1 MNILY
6 EAQATAI
13 GGRAGSAASADG
25 VLRVTLAMP
34 TGLSGPGGIG
44 TNPEQLF
51 ATAYAA
57 SFLSAI
63 RSAADRHNTPIAD
76 DSNVT
81 ATVGIGHRDDSEGF
95 GLAVGISVDLPGVK
109 PTLADTIV
117 AEAHR
122 NCPYSNALRG
132 NIDVALTIA

>member
-1 MNILY
+1 MKILY

-25 VLRVTLAMP
+25 MLRVALAMP
-34 TGLSGPGGIG
+34 RALGGQGGIG

-51 ATAYAA
+51 AAAYAA
-57 SFLSAI
+57 CFLSAI
-63 RSAADRHNTPIAD
+63 RSAAGRHNTPIAN

-81 ATVGIGHRDDSEGF
+81 ATVGIGHRDNGEGF
-95 GLAVGISVDLPGVK
+95 GLAVGISVDLPGVE
-109 PTLADTIV
+109 PAVADTIV

>member
-1 MNILY
+1 MKILY

-13 GGRAGSAASADG
+13 GGRTGSAASADG
-25 VLRVTLAMP
+25 MLRVALAMP
-34 TGLSGPGGIG
+34 RALGGQGGIG

-51 ATAYAA
+51 AAAYAA
-57 SFLSAI
+57 CFLSAI
-63 RSAADRHNTPIAD
+63 RSAAGRHKTLIAN

-81 ATVGIGHRDDSEGF
+81 ATVGIGHRDNSEGF
-95 GLAVGISVDLPGVK
+95 GLAVGISVDLPGVE
-109 PTLADTIV
+109 PAVADTIV

-132 NIDVALTIA
+132 NIEVALTIA

>member
-1 MNILY
+1 MKTLY

-13 GGRAGSAASADG
+13 GGRTGSAATADG
-25 VLRVTLAMP
+25 VLRVALATP
-34 TGLSGPGGIG
+34 KALDGQGSIG

-57 SFLSAI
+57 CFLGAI
-63 RSAADRHNTPIAD
+63 RLAAGRHDTPMAD

-81 ATVGIGHRDDSEGF
+81 ATVGIGRRDDGKGL
-95 GLAVGISVDLPGVK
+95 GLAVGLSIDLPGVDGA
-109 PTLADTIV
+109 TADTIV

-122 NCPYSNALRG
+122 TCPYSNALRG
-132 NIDVALTIA
+132 NVDVAITIA